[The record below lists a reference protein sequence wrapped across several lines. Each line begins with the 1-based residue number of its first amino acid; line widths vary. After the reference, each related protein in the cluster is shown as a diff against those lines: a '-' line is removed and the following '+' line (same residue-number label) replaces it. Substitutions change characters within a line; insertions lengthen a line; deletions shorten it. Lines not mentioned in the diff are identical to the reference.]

1 MSNEDSSV
9 NWGIIGCGNVTEVK
23 SGPAYQKTP
32 GFTLHGVTRRNL
44 ELAQD
49 YARRHNVAKVYKTA
63 EELVHDDDIDAVYIA
78 TPPDSHLA
86 YGLMVAAAGKPC
98 CIEKPLSPSY
108 EDSAQI
114 VRAFEARNTSLF
126 VAYYRRTL
134 PRFIKIKSLIDEGE
148 IGHVRRIHWDLSAPP
163 SEVDLAKK
171 YNWRTDSKV
180 ARGGYF
186 DDLASHGLDLFCY
199 FLGEI
204 SVVSGTVSNQ
214 QNLYSA
220 YDSVNACWVH
230 EGGVGGTASW
240 NFASYQSVDSVTL
253 VGSSGEIRFS
263 VFHDNEIV
271 LINKDGEKRF
281 DIDHPK
287 HVQQGHVEAMQR
299 ALLSGHAHPST
310 GATALHTSWVMEN
323 ILATQS

>member
-1 MSNEDSSV
+1 VLSEDV
-9 NWGIIGCGNVTEVK
+9 TMNWGIIGCGDVTEVK
-23 SGPAYQKTP
+23 SGPAYQNTP
-32 GFTLHGVTRRNL
+32 SFNLHGVTRRNL

-49 YARRHNVAKVYKTA
+49 YARRHNVAKVYKSA
-63 EELVHDDDIDAVYIA
+63 DELVHDDNIDAVYIA
-78 TPPDSHLA
+78 TPPDSHLQ

-98 CIEKPLSPSY
+98 CIEKPLSPTY
-108 EDSAQI
+108 EDSVKI
-114 VRAFEARNTSLF
+114 VRAFEQQNTPLF

-134 PRFIKIKSLIDEGE
+134 PRFLKVKSLIDSGA
-148 IGHVRRIHWDLSAPP
+148 IGQVRRIHWDLSAPP
-163 SEVDLAKK
+163 SEVDLSGE

-199 FLGEI
+199 FLGEM

-214 QNLYSA
+214 QGLYSA
-220 YDSVNACWVH
+220 YDSINACWTH

-240 NFASYQSVDSVTL
+240 NFAGYGDVDSVTL

-263 VFHDNEIV
+263 VFHDNEVV
-271 LINKDGEKRF
+271 LINKGGEQRF

-287 HVQQGHVEAMQR
+287 HVQSGHVEAMQR

-310 GATALHTSWVMEN
+310 GATALHTGWVMER
-323 ILATQS
+323 ILAAQS